1 MSVNNKLSL
10 DRIKNT
16 LNLKIIATALA
27 FVAVMST
34 IFYITIENY
43 EKKEV
48 LIWFVTT
55 DSQTNLSDD
64 ALKII
69 NDYGKEK
76 GIDKVLLTKRHP
88 DDQYFDV
95 AMSTVAFYNCDAF
108 IMKKDM
114 AEKYVDMDMFLP
126 IPVDGDSAEN
136 ILYLENCAVGILIFE
151 DYYFLINNKS
161 DVDFE
166 VIYDIYDLIIENDK

>member
-1 MSVNNKLSL
+1 
-10 DRIKNT
+10 
-16 LNLKIIATALA
+16 
-27 FVAVMST
+27 
-34 IFYITIENY
+34 
-43 EKKEV
+43 
-48 LIWFVTT
+48 
-55 DSQTNLSDD
+55 
-64 ALKII
+64 
-69 NDYGKEK
+69 
-76 GIDKVLLTKRHP
+76 
-88 DDQYFDV
+88 
-95 AMSTVAFYNCDAF
+95 
-108 IMKKDM
+108 MKKDM